1 MSTEMGSID
10 RVKLDVVV
18 KACRRGLETLS
29 DTAGSAFKQF
39 PTGACGIASDIVGR
53 ILWEALGYEGVY
65 VCATGHPLLSQNA
78 SHAWFEVDGLII
90 DITHDQF
97 HGTELNGW
105 VFAPE
110 EGWYTLF
117 EEQERRDGY
126 SPPCE
131 WLIYPSDG
139 YDVACNEVVA
149 QGITVADLQSY

>member
-1 MSTEMGSID
+1 MSAGGLRPFRIQLD
-10 RVKLDVVV
+10 RH
-18 KACRRGLETLS
+18 LS
-29 DTAGSAFKQF
+29 FRPEHAESPQTSLAG
-39 PTGACGIASDIVGR
+39 
-53 ILWEALGYEGVY
+53 EALGCEGVY

-78 SHAWFEVDGLII
+78 SHAWFEVDGLIVG
-90 DITHDQF
+90 ITHDQF
-97 HGTELNGW
+97 HGIELNGW
-105 VFAPE
+105 DFAPE

-117 EEQERRDGY
+117 EEQDRRDGY